1 MLSPLS
7 QTPCQPHPISHW
19 QRSSIHGVFY
29 TVGFGGITYCVD
41 VVTADASRLKN
52 RALAYAF
59 TSSPYIITAFAASK
73 ASDEFSTNWRWGFGA
88 FAIIFPVVAAPLFVL
103 LKYNV
108 RKAKK
113 KGLLIREKSGRTWAQ
128 SVWHYLIEF
137 DGNAPN
143 GWGTGY
149 IIAML
154 VVGFVVLVAFGLFE
168 WYIAPVPMMRYTL
181 LNNRTVAGACLLD
194 ATYQV
199 SYYCW
204 NNLFTSFLQVVNYLT
219 VAEAGYVDNT
229 FNVVSGVLLL
239 LVGYAVRRTG
249 HFKWLLYIAVPLYVF
264 AQGLMIYF
272 RNPTGYIGYIVMC
285 QIFISIG
292 GAIFII
298 VEQLAV
304 LAAITHQDIAAG
316 LSLLYVVGTTGG
328 AVGSAISG
336 AVWTHSFSHALEMYL
351 PESAMSSY
359 DNIFNDL
366 TTQLSY
372 EKGTPTRQAIQK
384 AYGYGQTRMLAVGCG
399 IIALCFVWILLIRNI
414 NVRKSAQVKGMVF

>member
-1 MLSPLS
+1 MV
-7 QTPCQPHPISHW
+7 
-19 QRSSIHGVFY
+19 SSITVLQLHYPTNISLAAGVVLFSCGL
-29 TVGFGGITYCVD
+29 TVFLLPFTL
-41 VVTADASRLKN
+41 AS
-52 RALAYAF
+52 
-59 TSSPYIITAFAASK
+59 S
-73 ASDEFSTNWRWGFGA
+73 
-88 FAIIFPVVAAPLFVL
+88 
-103 LKYNV
+103 
-108 RKAKK
+108 
-113 KGLLIREKSGRTWAQ
+113 
-128 SVWHYLIEF
+128 
-137 DGNAPN
+137 APN
-143 GWGTGY
+143 GWASDY

-168 WYIAPVPMMRYTL
+168 WFLAPVPMMRYTL

-204 NNLFTSFLQVVNYLT
+204 NNYFTSFLQVVNDLS

-249 HFKWLLYIAVPLYVF
+249 YYKWLLYIAVPLYVF
-264 AQGLMIYF
+264 AQGLMIHF

-328 AVGSAISG
+328 AIGSAISG
-336 AVWTHSFSHALEMYL
+336 AVWTHSFPHALEMYL
-351 PESAMSSY
+351 PESAMSSFDDIY
-359 DNIFNDL
+359 NDL

-372 EKGTPTRQAIQK
+372 DVGSTTRLAIQK

-414 NVRKSAQVKGMVF
+414 NVRKTAQVKGMVF